1 VTSPVGLAVT
11 DTWSGDALVIGGGPA
26 GCATAI
32 TLARNG
38 LAVCLVDDGRRTSWP
53 GETLP
58 AGSTTVVADVFGLT
72 VLESHHRAF
81 CIQAA
86 WETEE
91 LQVTDGLSHPLG
103 EGWLL
108 DRHAFDRMA
117 KSAAAQAGATIVNGH
132 AFVSRETDGTFVASV
147 RERAC
152 KAALL
157 IDATGRTA
165 AIARRA
171 GGQFERGSP
180 LLACIVVSPES
191 GDPIQATTVESVP
204 EGWWYSTPTP
214 QGGRVLALVS
224 DVDLVPRGTA
234 RREWWLASLRS
245 TLHLR
250 KLAPEG
256 LVLDGEEAA
265 SMRVSQAGTGW
276 LSEPRGL
283 GWIAVG
289 DAAAHFDPLSSQG
302 LLTGILMGARA
313 GQAVVDDTLED
324 WSVDYRMLVEDHLG
338 LASYYYG
345 LVDRWPE
352 SPFWMRRV
360 HSR

>member
-1 VTSPVGLAVT
+1 MTSPVGLAVT

-58 AGSTTVVADVFGLT
+58 AGSTTVVADVFGT
-72 VLESHHRAF
+72 TALEGHHQAF

-108 DRHAFDRMA
+108 DRHAFDRRA

-132 AFVSRETDGTFVASV
+132 AFVARESDGTFVASV

-152 KAALL
+152 RAALL
-157 IDATGRTA
+157 IDATGRSA
-165 AIARRA
+165 VIARRA
-171 GGQFERGSP
+171 GARLEQRSR
-180 LLACIVVSPES
+180 LLACIVACPER
-191 GDPIQATTVESVP
+191 GDRTQATTVESVA

-214 QGGRVLALVS
+214 RGGRVLALVS
-224 DVDLVPRGTA
+224 DFDLVPRGTA
-234 RREWWLASLRS
+234 RHEWWLASLRS

-250 KLAPEG
+250 QLASKG
-256 LVLDGEEAA
+256 LVMHGEGAA
-265 SMRVSQAGTGW
+265 AMRVSQAGTGW
-276 LSEPRGL
+276 LSESCGP

-338 LASYYYG
+338 LSRYYYG

-352 SPFWMRRV
+352 SQFWMRRI
-360 HSR
+360 HSQ